1 MATITVKNIPEA
13 LYERLKQ
20 AAASSRR
27 SVNSEIIVCIERAV
41 ASRRVEID
49 TVLAEARRLRQW
61 TEERPIRDEAFDRAK
76 IEGRP

>member
-1 MATITVKNIPEA
+1 MATITLKNIPEP

-41 ASRRVEID
+41 ASRRVD
-49 TVLAEARRLRQW
+49 VDSVLDEARRLRRW
-61 TEERPIRDEAFDRAK
+61 TEERPVRDEGFDRAK
-76 IEGRP
+76 TEGRP